1 MSDIGHNNPPE
12 TDGTEVLN
20 LAARNTLNSLVE
32 RIERLETD
40 KKAIS
45 EDMKEVYS
53 EAKATGFDVTILRKV
68 IARRKLDVSKFNEME
83 ELIDLY
89 MSVLVG

>member
-20 LAARNTLNSLVE
+20 QASRNTLNSLVE

-45 EDMKEVYS
+45 EDIKEVYS
-53 EAKATGFDVTILRKV
+53 EAKGTGFDVSVLRKV
-68 IARRKLDVSKFNEME
+68 IARRKMDVSKFNQME